1 MTITKDQ
8 ITVTQEGRSVWVSE
22 AGGKPLVHITLGDNR
37 PLSEGELENLICE
50 VRGRVDLKNC

>member
-22 AGGKPLVHITLGDNR
+22 AGGKPIVHITLGHSR
-37 PLSEGELENLICE
+37 PLTEGEIENLIKE
-50 VRGRVDLKNC
+50 VKGRIK

>member
-37 PLSEGELENLICE
+37 PLSEGELENLIKE
-50 VRGRVDLKNC
+50 VRVRVSLKNC